1 MQNTGKPLQ
10 KVVIVGGGAA
20 GWMSAAALSAVL
32 KPPYEIR
39 LIESEEI
46 GIIGVGEATIPP
58 IRLFNGMAKIDE
70 AEFLKAAQGTFK
82 LGIEFVNWGDVGQRY
97 LHGFGGVGR
106 ESLWPVDFSQY
117 WLRMRALGRAQPI
130 DAYVISNMAA
140 KANKFMLPQADM
152 KNSPLAALG
161 YAYHFDASLYA
172 RHLRSLS
179 EARGVRRTEGKIV
192 QVLLNEAPG
201 PTQGH
206 VRAVQLQSGELVEGD
221 LFLDCSGMVGLLIEK
236 TLETGFEDWSHWLPC
251 DRAWAVPSEST
262 APLLPFTRSTAHQAG
277 WQWRIPLQH
286 RVGNGHV
293 FSSRH
298 MSDDEAAAVLLRKL
312 DAPALAEPRLIKF
325 RTGMRK
331 QAWNRNVVAI
341 GMSAGFVEPLESTA
355 LHLIQM
361 GVIKLIEAFPHQGFD
376 PVEMAEYNR
385 QNRMRYESVRD
396 FIVLHYHLNQRDDSA
411 GLGFWKACAEM
422 GIPESLRWRMELYGA
437 SGRLMYVDGDLF
449 REPSWLEVMEGQN
462 LRPKGWLAL
471 AELQGV
477 EETAHYLKGVSD
489 TIANCVAVM
498 PDHAEFI
505 RQYCAAPPMKG

>member
-1 MQNTGKPLQ
+1 MENWGKPLQ

-39 LIESEEI
+39 LVESEEI
-46 GIIGVGEATIPP
+46 GIVGVGEATIPP
-58 IRLFNGMAKIDE
+58 IRMFNGLAKIDE
-70 AEFLKAAQGTFK
+70 TAFLKATQGTFK
-82 LGIEFVNWGDVGQRY
+82 LGIEFVNWGRQGDRY
-97 LHGFGGVGR
+97 FHGFGGVGR

-117 WLRMRALGRAQPI
+117 WLRLRALSRALPL
-130 DAYVISNMAA
+130 DAYAISNMAA
-140 KANKFMLPQADM
+140 QANRFMLPRPEMQ
-152 KNSPLAALG
+152 NSPMAALG

-172 RHLRSLS
+172 KHLRALS
-179 EARGVRRTEGKIV
+179 EQRGVRRTEGKV
-192 QVLLNEAPG
+192 VRVLLNEEPG
-201 PTQGH
+201 PTEGH
-206 VRAVQLQSGELVEGD
+206 VRAVQMESGELVEGD
-221 LFLDCSGMVGLLIEK
+221 LFLDCTGFYGLLTEK
-236 TLETGFEDWSHWLPC
+236 TLGTGFEDWSHWLPC

-262 APLLPFTRSTAHQAG
+262 APLLPYTRSTAHQAG

-298 MSDDEAAAVLLRKL
+298 ISDDEAAAVLLRNL
-312 DAPALAEPRLIKF
+312 DAPALAEPRLIRF

-331 QAWNRNVVAI
+331 EAWTRNVVAI

-361 GVIKLIEAFPHQGFD
+361 GVAKLIEAFPHRGFD
-376 PVEMAEYNR
+376 ALEIAEYNR
-385 QNRMRYESVRD
+385 ASRARYEFVRD
-396 FIVLHYHLNQRDDSA
+396 FIVLHYHLNQRDDST
-411 GLGFWKACAEM
+411 FWQACAAM
-422 GIPESLRWRMELYGA
+422 AIPESLRWRMALYA
-437 SGRLMYVDGDLF
+437 SSGRLTYVDGDLF
-449 REPSWLEVMEGQN
+449 REPSWFEVMEGQN

-477 EETAHYLKGVSD
+477 EETAAYFKGVSD

-505 RQYCAAPPMKG
+505 RGYCRAGPM